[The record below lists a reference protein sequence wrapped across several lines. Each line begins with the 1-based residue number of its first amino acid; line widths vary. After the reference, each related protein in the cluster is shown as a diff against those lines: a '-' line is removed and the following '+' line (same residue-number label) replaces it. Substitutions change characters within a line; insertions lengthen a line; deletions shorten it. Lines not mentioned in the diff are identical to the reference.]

1 MFYTVTLPATLW
13 FFDKTKI
20 DDKILFID
28 ARNVFTQVDRAHR
41 EFSEEQIQD
50 IATISRLRRGER
62 SEFTRLADN
71 YFESGFALL
80 EANRPSLI
88 EVAKSVTAFIKANDG
103 DEVLPSVA
111 YRKEEYR
118 MPAIAG
124 DGMPDFVKLFKKADS
139 LEAAYVK
146 YKEGADPEKVD
157 AANAAQRRLA
167 ALVSPFFASLHEL
180 LKEVDK
186 QVRHIEK
193 ENASRKDKD
202 LKSLKLELEALH
214 DKVKETEYFFTHI
227 AWLQERFPTA
237 SYENVTGLCKLAD
250 LKDVREQEYSLNP
263 GRYIGVVIEE
273 DGKTEEE
280 FLAEILSMNEELSGL
295 NAEARKLEKIIEK
308 NIAAIAG
315 EE

>member
-1 MFYTVTLPATLW
+1 
-13 FFDKTKI
+13 
-20 DDKILFID
+20 
-28 ARNVFTQVDRAHR
+28 
-41 EFSEEQIQD
+41 
-50 IATISRLRRGER
+50 
-62 SEFTRLADN
+62 
-71 YFESGFALL
+71 
-80 EANRPSLI
+80 
-88 EVAKSVTAFIKANDG
+88 
-103 DEVLPSVA
+103 
-111 YRKEEYR
+111 